1 MQNPHVIF
9 AVLIAL
15 GVVWTLG
22 WAMIMARSGRSIAF
36 EQLERSENRIRIG
49 LLAGLA
55 AIAIVLFILSL
66 PRLPFA
72 ESRRAELGPPQV
84 TITATAVQWGWIIS
98 RDRLTVGVPIE
109 FDVTSRDVNH
119 DFAIYDPGG
128 RLLTQVQAMPG
139 YTNRLVYRFRA
150 PGTYTV
156 RCLEYCGLGH
166 HMMTARL
173 TVARQE

>member
-9 AVLIAL
+9 GVLIAL

-22 WAMIMARSGRSIAF
+22 WAIIIARSGRSVPLQ
-36 EQLERSENRIRIG
+36 QLERSENRIRAG
-49 LLAGLA
+49 LLCGLA
-55 AIAIVLFILSL
+55 GIAIVLFILSL

-72 ESRRAELGPPQV
+72 GSRRAELGPPQV

-98 RDRLTVGVPIE
+98 RDSLTVGVPIE

-166 HMMTARL
+166 HMMTAQL
-173 TVARQE
+173 IVARQE

>member
-9 AVLIAL
+9 GVLIAL

-22 WAMIMARSGRSIAF
+22 WAIIMARSGRSIPF
-36 EQLERSENRIRIG
+36 EQLERSENRIRVG
-49 LLAGLA
+49 LLWGLA
-55 AIAIVLFILSL
+55 AIAIVLFVLSL

-72 ESRRAELGPPQV
+72 GSRRAELGPPQV
-84 TITATAVQWGWIIS
+84 RITATGVQWGWIIS
-98 RDRLTVGVPIE
+98 RDSLTVGVPIE

-139 YTNRLVYRFRA
+139 YTNRLVYRFDA

-173 TVARQE
+173 TVARQR

>member
-1 MQNPHVIF
+1 MLDPHVIF

-15 GVVWTLG
+15 GVLWTAG
-22 WAMIMARSGRSIAF
+22 WAVIMARSARPVAF
-36 EQLERSENRIRIG
+36 EKLEGSERRTRIG

-55 AIAIVLFILSL
+55 GISLVLFVLTL
-66 PRLPFA
+66 PRLPFPG
-72 ESRRAELGPPQV
+72 SRRAELGPPQLTV
-84 TITATAVQWGWIIS
+84 GATAAQWSWIIS
-98 RDRLTVGVPIE
+98 RDRLPVGIPVE

-128 RLLTQVQAMPG
+128 RLLAQVQAMPG
-139 YTNRLVYRFRA
+139 YTNRLVYRFRV

-156 RCLEYCGLGH
+156 RCLEYCGVGH

-173 TVARQE
+173 TVAGRE

>member
-15 GVVWTLG
+15 GAVWTLG

-36 EQLERSENRIRIG
+36 EQLERSENRIRVG
-49 LLAGLA
+49 LLCGLA
-55 AIAIVLFILSL
+55 GIAIVLFILSL

-72 ESRRAELGPPQV
+72 GSRRAELGPPQV

-98 RDRLTVGVPIE
+98 RDRLTAGIPIE

-128 RLLTQVQAMPG
+128 RLLAQVQAMPG

-166 HMMTARL
+166 HMMTAQL